1 MISQKVG
8 KMSFY
13 IRMPSSRNEGLGQ
26 LSKYHFL
33 SNAVAIGFLELFID
47 EFRDKKLRQEAK

>member
-8 KMSFY
+8 NMSFY

-26 LSKYHFL
+26 HSKYHFL
-33 SNAVAIGFLELFID
+33 PIAVAIGFLELFID